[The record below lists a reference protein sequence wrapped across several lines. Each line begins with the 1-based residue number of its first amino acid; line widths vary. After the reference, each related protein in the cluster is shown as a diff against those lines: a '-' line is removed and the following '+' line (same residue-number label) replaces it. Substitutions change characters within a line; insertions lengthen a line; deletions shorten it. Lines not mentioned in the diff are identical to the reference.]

1 MDDSSLWLF
10 VMQMNRREFDGRV
23 EILRMDKGRAML
35 DDEDLIEDW
44 QEDGINRVL
53 VCDIVSIFQ
62 IDGLEDSR
70 QAKYF

>member
-1 MDDSSLWLF
+1 M
-10 VMQMNRREFDGRV
+10 
-23 EILRMDKGRAML
+23 EILRMDKGRGML

-62 IDGLEDSR
+62 IDCLEDLS
-70 QAKYF
+70 QARYY